1 MSNRILKDAGL
12 SRVSDSSSSSE
23 LRGRRA
29 DKPHPIA
36 MVRATRVIDIDLEF
50 NEPTTKVVDDMTERD
65 SVGEPS
71 ADEAST
77 SEAMAPIVSGG
88 FLPVVLTMR
97 LCSQIMIY

>member
-1 MSNRILKDAGL
+1 
-12 SRVSDSSSSSE
+12 
-23 LRGRRA
+23 
-29 DKPHPIA
+29 

-77 SEAMAPIVSGG
+77 SEAMAPIVKSTSS
-88 FLPVVLTMR
+88 FLWW
-97 LCSQIMIY
+97 LCGYNIFSCERSLGHFTLQTRFTNR